1 MNNQHFQ
8 QSPPEATDE
17 GEVEMAEVATE
28 EGVELTAEE
37 ELRKKID
44 DTCKKIGQQFTF
56 LKDIEDTIGKEY
68 VSKLSSTYEGVYCQT
83 HDFLE
88 DFAIFKDLKEKMPT
102 LPQRNQH
109 RLRETNEWRD
119 FAKKQFKVVSVFL
132 KDTFY
137 NDFDTFYDDFAMLVG
152 YEKSVEIL
160 SALRT
165 FLKDLFFLLNF
176 VS

>member
-1 MNNQHFQ
+1 MQKKFIVLLNI
-8 QSPPEATDE
+8 
-17 GEVEMAEVATE
+17 
-28 EGVELTAEE
+28 
-37 ELRKKID
+37 LRKKID

-132 KDTFY
+132 KVTFFD
-137 NDFDTFYDDFAMLVG
+137 DFDAFYDDFAMLVG
-152 YEKSVEIL
+152 NEKSVEIL
-160 SALRT
+160 TALRT
-165 FLKDLFFLLNF
+165 FLKCISSLLQDYVKYYNECF
-176 VS
+176 PTNTRTVTWI

>member
-1 MNNQHFQ
+1 MEIGKINL
-8 QSPPEATDE
+8 PTELI
-17 GEVEMAEVATE
+17 GEITTFIRLHRKWGKCRVSKIFDIFVIKIQKKFI
-28 EGVELTAEE
+28 VSLNI
-37 ELRKKID
+37 LRKQID
-44 DTCKKIGQQFTF
+44 NTWKKIGQQFTF
-56 LKDIEDTIGKEY
+56 LENIEDGIGKDY

-132 KDTFY
+132 KVTF
-137 NDFDTFYDDFAMLVG
+137 F
-152 YEKSVEIL
+152 
-160 SALRT
+160 
-165 FLKDLFFLLNF
+165 
-176 VS
+176 